1 MKKNE
6 LRYCILGLFFAF
18 WLVRMQANE
27 PSDIIVPVMEKG
39 DAGQLCTYLAA
50 DAELVILGKPVA
62 AQQQCLEL
70 RRFFDANGIKRFA
83 VIHKGTKESAS
94 FVIGVLETDGQNYRI
109 NMFVREMPD
118 GVSIQQLRIEKDN

>member
-6 LRYCILGLFFAF
+6 LRYYMLGLFFV
-18 WLVRMQANE
+18 LGVVCIQADE
-27 PSDIIVPVMEKG
+27 PSGIIVSVLEKG
-39 DAGQLCTYLAA
+39 DGAQLCNYLAT